1 MRTKIMMNSM
11 LLASA
16 ASLVI
21 LAGASAQQARPVAA
35 AGADLP
41 PNAKPGEC
49 YARIM
54 VPAQYRTVNETVV
67 VTPAS
72 QKIETIAARY
82 EWTEER
88 VLVKEASERLEVVP
102 ARYEDRSERVMV
114 RPGSEKLVVEPA
126 KFNTVEEKVLVKPA
140 YTTWKKGRGPIEKV
154 DDSTGDIMCLV
165 EVPAEYKTVTK
176 RVMASPES
184 TRKEIIPAEY
194 TNVTKR
200 VMVEPP
206 KTNKVVIP
214 AEYRTV
220 RVQKL
225 VEPAREVRTPIP
237 AVTQQVTRQEQLSA
251 AKLEWRSILCE
262 TNTRPDLIVDL
273 QKALQ
278 ARGFNPGRMDGRL
291 GADTMAAVQA
301 FQRSR
306 NMATGQLTMETLNAL
321 NVKVTN

>member
-1 MRTKIMMNSM
+1 MRTKMMLNAM

-16 ASLVI
+16 AAI
-21 LAGASAQQARPVAA
+21 ATLAGAHAQQARPVAA
-35 AGADLP
+35 SADLP
-41 PNAKPGEC
+41 PNAKAGEC

-54 VPAQYRTVNETVV
+54 IPAQYRTVNETVV

-72 QKIETIAARY
+72 QKIETVAARY
-82 EWTEER
+82 EWIEER
-88 VLVKEASERLEVVP
+88 VTVKEASERLEIIP
-102 ARYEDRSERVMV
+102 ARYEDRTERVMV
-114 RPGSEKLVVEPA
+114 RPGSEKLIVEPA

-176 RVMASPES
+176 RVMASAET
-184 TRKEIIPAEY
+184 TRKEVIPAEY

-206 KTNKVVIP
+206 KTTKVVIP
-214 AEYRTV
+214 AEYKMV

-237 AVTQQVTRQEQLSA
+237 AVTQQVTRQEKIND

-262 TNTRPDLIVDL
+262 TNTRPDLLVDL

-306 NMATGQLTMETLNAL
+306 NMATGQLTMETLAAL

>member
-1 MRTKIMMNSM
+1 MRTKMMLNAM

-16 ASLVI
+16 AAIATLMS
-21 LAGASAQQARPVAA
+21 AHAQQPRPVA

-82 EWTEER
+82 EWAEER
-88 VLVKEASERLEVVP
+88 VLVKEASERLEVIP
-102 ARYEDRSERVMV
+102 ARYEDRTERVMV

-154 DDSTGDIMCLV
+154 DDSTGEIMCLV

-237 AVTQQVTRQEQLSA
+237 AVTQQVTRQEKLGD

-262 TNTRPDLIVDL
+262 TNTRPDLIKDL
-273 QKALQ
+273 QQALQ
-278 ARGFNPGRMDGRL
+278 SRGFNPGRMDGRL

-306 NMATGQLTMETLNAL
+306 NMATGQLTMETLQAL
-321 NVKVTN
+321 NVRVTN